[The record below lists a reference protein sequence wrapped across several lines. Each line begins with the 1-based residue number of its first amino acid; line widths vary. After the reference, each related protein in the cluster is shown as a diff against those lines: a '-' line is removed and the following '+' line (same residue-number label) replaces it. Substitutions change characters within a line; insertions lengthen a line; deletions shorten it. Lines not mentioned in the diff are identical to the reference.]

1 MDQRPV
7 SGDRVMV
14 VPGAL
19 RDRNVK
25 VGRHIAVSSGA
36 VPRFLARPEEAYAH
50 PGVTDRN
57 RSR

>member
-1 MDQRPV
+1 
-7 SGDRVMV
+7 MV